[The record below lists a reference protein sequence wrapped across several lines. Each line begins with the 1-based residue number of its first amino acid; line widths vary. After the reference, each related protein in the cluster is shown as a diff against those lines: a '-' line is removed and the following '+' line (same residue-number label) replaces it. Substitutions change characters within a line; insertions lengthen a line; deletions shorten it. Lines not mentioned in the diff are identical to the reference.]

1 MTFSRKD
8 TNKSARGAQAE
19 RLAEQFLQ
27 GQGLVC
33 IERNYR
39 CAVGE
44 IDLIMRDGNMLVFVE
59 VRLRSNRFFTQAA
72 ESVNYRKQHKITRA
86 AQYFLLTHKLTD
98 KVPCRFDVI
107 ALDGM
112 QTASIDWIKSAFN
125 AA

>member
-39 CAVGE
+39 CAAGE

-72 ESVNYRKQHKITRA
+72 ESVKSYPSEK
-86 AQYFLLTHKLTD
+86 
-98 KVPCRFDVI
+98 FDVWMRMES
-107 ALDGM
+107 APPLA
-112 QTASIDWIKSAFN
+112 ASPAP
-125 AA
+125 ATPA

>member
-44 IDLIMRDGNMLVFVE
+44 IDLIMRRGGCGATE
-59 VRLRSNRFFTQAA
+59 
-72 ESVNYRKQHKITRA
+72 
-86 AQYFLLTHKLTD
+86 
-98 KVPCRFDVI
+98 
-107 ALDGM
+107 
-112 QTASIDWIKSAFN
+112 ASLAPPPPRQG
-125 AA
+125 